1 MSALGLYQVA
11 PGIPVYT
18 LGRPMVDRAIIH
30 AQHAPF
36 EIEVKDN
43 SPANMYVKRVL
54 LNGKEL
60 DAPFISHEEI
70 ARGGKLVFE
79 MSDTH

>member
-1 MSALGLYQVA
+1 
-11 PGIPVYT
+11 
-18 LGRPMVDRAIIH
+18 MVDRAIIH